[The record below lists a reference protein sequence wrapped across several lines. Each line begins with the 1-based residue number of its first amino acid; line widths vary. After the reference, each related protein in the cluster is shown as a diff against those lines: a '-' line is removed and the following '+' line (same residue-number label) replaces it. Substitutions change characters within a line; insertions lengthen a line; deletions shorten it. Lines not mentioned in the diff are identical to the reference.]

1 MAKAE
6 YELELDWTLARL
18 AEGAR
23 QMLQADSAVVY
34 LLDESG
40 SYLRA
45 AAASELPEEWQSS
58 ETVDVERSFLNREAL
73 AGRPTVIADALADHQ
88 AWDLPRGCGSAL
100 CVPLTHERGPVGTL
114 HVYTRL
120 ARHFD
125 EVDVALLMPL
135 AEMGA
140 VAIAAARELSALKTL
155 DDNQAHFIHCVTHE
169 LRSPVSAAQSL
180 VRAVNQGY
188 SGPLTGRQAE
198 VFERISHR
206 LDFLEI
212 LINDLLNLAEG
223 NAPELAEREVRV
235 ILDSILQ
242 QVVHMLGPCA
252 EERGLVLTYSPCLE
266 ELVVWAGE
274 EGLHRIFVN
283 LVDNA
288 LKYTLPGGTVAL
300 SVSRVNGTVQ
310 VQVTDTGIGIPS
322 ESLPHLFEE
331 FYRAPNARS
340 VDAVGT
346 GLGLTIVKRLV
357 ERYSGSIKVESALGT
372 GTTFTITFPL
382 V

>member
-1 MAKAE
+1 
-6 YELELDWTLARL
+6 LELDWTLARL

-40 SYLRA
+40 SYLSVA
-45 AAASELPEEWQSS
+45 AVSGLPEEWKSS
-58 ETVDVERSFLNREAL
+58 EVIDVERSFLNREAL
-73 AGRPTVIADALADHQ
+73 AGRPVIVADTQMDHQ
-88 AWDLPRGCGSAL
+88 AGDLPSGCSSSL
-100 CVPLTHERGPVGTL
+100 CVSLSHERGLVGTL
-114 HVYTRL
+114 HVYAKPPR
-120 ARHFD
+120 RFD
-125 EVDVALLMPL
+125 EVDIDMLMPL
-135 AEMGA
+135 ADLGA
-140 VAIAAARELSALKTL
+140 TTIAAARELSALKTL
-155 DDNQAHFIHCVTHE
+155 EDSKTHFIHCVTHE
-169 LRSPVSAAQSL
+169 LRSPVSAVQSL

-188 SGPLTGRQAE
+188 SGPLTERQAE

-206 LDFLEI
+206 LDFLE
-212 LINDLLNLAEG
+212 LLLNDLLNLAEG
-223 NAPELAEREVRV
+223 NAPQLAEQEGCV

-242 QVVHMLGPCA
+242 QVVHMLQPCA
-252 EERGLVLTYSPCLE
+252 GERGLTLTYSPCSE

-288 LKYTLPGGTVAL
+288 LKYSLPGGAVTL
-300 SVSRVNGTVQ
+300 SVSRVNSTVQ
-310 VQVTDTGIGIPS
+310 VRVTDTGIGIPS

-357 ERYSGSIKVESALGT
+357 ERYSGSIEVESVLGA
-372 GTTFTITFPL
+372 GATFIVTLPL
-382 V
+382 VQPDSQVR

>member
-1 MAKAE
+1 
-6 YELELDWTLARL
+6 LELDWSLARL

-23 QMLQADSAVVY
+23 QMLRADSAVVY

-40 SYLRA
+40 CYLRA
-45 AAASELPEEWQSS
+45 VATSGLPKEWESS
-58 ETVDVERSFLNREAL
+58 EAIEVGRSFLSREAL
-73 AGRPTVIADALADHQ
+73 AGRPVVISDAVADHQ
-88 AWDLPRGCGSAL
+88 AVGLPKGCGSAL
-100 CVPLTHERGPVGTL
+100 CIPLTHDRGPLGTL
-114 HVYTRL
+114 HIYANL
-120 ARHFD
+120 PRHFD
-125 EVDVALLMPL
+125 EVDVGLLRPWADL
-135 AEMGA
+135 AA
-140 VAIAAARELSALKTL
+140 ATIAAARELSALKILEDGKTR
-155 DDNQAHFIHCVTHE
+155 FIHCVTHE

-180 VRAVNQGY
+180 VRAVSQGY
-188 SGPLTGRQAE
+188 SGPLTDRQAE

-206 LDFLEI
+206 LDFLEL

-223 NAPELAEREVRV
+223 NAPQLAERQERV

-252 EERGLVLTYSPCLE
+252 EERSLTVTYSPCPD
-266 ELVVWAGE
+266 ELTVWAGE

-288 LKYTLPGGTVAL
+288 LKYTLPGGTLGL
-300 SVSRVNGTVQ
+300 SASRADDMAQ

-346 GLGLTIVKRLV
+346 GLGLTIVKTLV
-357 ERYSGSIKVESALGT
+357 ERYSGSIEVESILGA
-372 GTTFTITFPL
+372 GTTFIVTLPL
-382 V
+382 I